1 MPRSV
6 MGTTIVAL
14 ATPTGVGGIAVIR
27 VSGATALK
35 VAMKITGKPIQSFK
49 PRLAI
54 HCPLLNKDQV
64 EIDTGIVTY
73 FKGPNSYTGED
84 VIEISCHG
92 GYVLPGRIINSCMKA
107 GCAPAA
113 PGEFTKRAFLNGKI
127 DLSQAEAVAEIISS
141 KSELSQNISYK
152 YLSGKFS
159 NLINNMKD
167 NLLSVISLIEAELD
181 FSTDEISTTPNKT
194 KIRMVDKVIEKG
206 NALISTYS
214 TGRLLKEGALV
225 AITGNPN
232 VGKSSLLNA
241 IISEDRV
248 IVTDVPGTTRDAI
261 EVFYKIN
268 GLPVRFVDTA
278 GIRDS
283 DDEIEIRGV
292 EISREFINRSDLVLW
307 VFDVGFSLEEIENH
321 ISDPFFD
328 APFIPVLNKID
339 LLEPQ
344 DDYSDRST
352 NSLPHI
358 HNTSALKGMGIK
370 ELTNEVYNKL
380 ISDTLI
386 TEPEMLL
393 TNSRHRDAIEK
404 CVEAISE
411 TRVLLIENIESD
423 LIASRLRDGL
433 FELDKILGITT
444 ADDILEN
451 IFSNFCVGK

>member
-6 MGTTIVAL
+6 MSSTIVAL

-54 HCPLLNKDQV
+54 YCPLLNKDQV

-107 GCAPAA
+107 GCVPAA

-141 KSELSQNISYK
+141 KSKLSQDISYK

-159 NLINNMKD
+159 KLINNMKD
-167 NLLSVISLIEAELD
+167 SLLSIISLIEAELD

-214 TGRLLKEGALV
+214 TGRLLKEGAIV
-225 AITGNPN
+225 TITGNPN

-283 DDEIEIRGV
+283 DDKIEIRGV

-307 VFDVGFSLEEIENH
+307 VFDIGFSLEEIEKQ
-321 ISDPFFD
+321 ISDPFFN
-328 APFIPVLNKID
+328 APFIPVLNKTD
-339 LLEPQ
+339 LLEPRN
-344 DDYSDRST
+344 DYSDCST

-358 HNTSALKGMGIK
+358 YNTSALKGMGIK
-370 ELTNEVYNKL
+370 ELINEVYNTL

-404 CVEAISE
+404 CLEAISE
-411 TRVLLIENIESD
+411 TKVLLIENIESD